1 MYLCY
6 FSKWTYFT
14 CFSRQKITVFLNIV
28 EIKMNWN
35 FHENGS
41 SISPSHLM
49 RKNILEYV
57 YKLISI
63 KILTSFTCLEKSQ
76 ASRDLYLKR
85 IVIRDHKI
93 FWAIHS
99 RVILVKIVQF
109 VPYATFQ
116 KIPVRVGL
124 ALHSYCEQSWN
135 MVRHVCI
142 SVNHSIIWW
151 LTIWKPCHC
160 HDITIEYCSIVRFVN
175 FCRHVTWLLADVFTF
190 TVIKLNYIYG
200 LRI

>member
-14 CFSRQKITVFLNIV
+14 CFSRQKIPVFLNIV

-41 SISPSHLM
+41 LISPSHLM

-93 FWAIHS
+93 FWAIQGWFLWKLSSLSHMQRFRKFLS
-99 RVILVKIVQF
+99 EWDWHYTAIVNKVETWLDMF
-109 VPYATFQ
+109 V
-116 KIPVRVGL
+116 
-124 ALHSYCEQSWN
+124 
-135 MVRHVCI
+135 
-142 SVNHSIIWW
+142 SVS
-151 LTIWKPCHC
+151 TIVLYDGWPS
-160 HDITIEYCSIVRFVN
+160 EN
-175 FCRHVTWLLADVFTF
+175 HVTVM
-190 TVIKLNYIYG
+190 I
-200 LRI
+200 